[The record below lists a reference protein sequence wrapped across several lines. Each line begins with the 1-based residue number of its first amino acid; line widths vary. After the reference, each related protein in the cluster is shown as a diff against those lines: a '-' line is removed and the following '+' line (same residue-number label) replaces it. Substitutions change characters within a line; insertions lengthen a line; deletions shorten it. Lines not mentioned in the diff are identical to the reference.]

1 MQCGHLQSG
10 PQGAFFLQQS
20 AFFLQ
25 QSKFFLQQ
33 SPGWNSQI
41 PFLEQGEK
49 PALLN
54 ANAPMKKPREQAKII
69 KLAMKV
75 FVEAFIILS
84 PVINS

>member
-1 MQCGHLQSG
+1 M
-10 PQGAFFLQQS
+10 QQS
-20 AFFLQ
+20 MFFLQ

-41 PFLEQGEK
+41 PFLEQDEN

-54 ANAPMKKPREQAKII
+54 AKAPMKKPREQAKII
-69 KLAMKV
+69 KLARKV
-75 FVEAFIILS
+75 LVDAFIILS